1 MAALVDPILTR
12 YRENYGIPPEVDV
25 TRPQVDRHLALEKEL
40 TGELLRSTPET
51 RWETFERCYARL
63 YAELPWLNAGSAE
76 RPLGDWPALLGPAPQ
91 RIYEVGSG
99 QGGLARELVGAGY
112 TVEATE
118 VTRERGGTREEG
130 PSLRWSQ
137 TDGVHLDRFATAAP
151 YDAVLSDQLVEHLH
165 PDDLVEHFRGAHAVL
180 RPGGRYVLRTPH
192 AYLGPADV
200 SLVFGLDRP
209 VGMHLRE
216 YTYGEL
222 AAALRA
228 AGFAGVSAPLG
239 LPARLRRAGSGVR
252 PSRTYLR
259 YLAGMER
266 LMSRLAHKRRRR
278 ILDTVMRAPL
288 FRRDLWV
295 VAERD

>member
-1 MAALVDPILTR
+1 MDEIVTR
-12 YRENYGIPPEVDV
+12 YRENYGIPPGVAV
-25 TRPQVDRHLALEKEL
+25 TRAEVDRHLALEREL
-40 TGELLRSTPET
+40 TQELLRSTPET
-51 RWETFERCYARL
+51 RWETFEGCYARL

-76 RPLGDWPALLGPAPQ
+76 RPLGDWPALLGPPPQ

-118 VTRERGGTREEG
+118 VTRERGGTRDEG
-130 PSLRWSQ
+130 ASLRWSQ
-137 TDGVHLDRFATAAP
+137 TDGVHLAEFATAAP

-192 AYLGPADV
+192 GYLGPADI

-222 AAALRA
+222 AAALRT
-228 AGFAGVSAPLG
+228 AGFTRISAPFG
-239 LPARLRRAGSGVR
+239 LPARLRRPGSGVR
-252 PSRTYLR
+252 PSRGYLR

-266 LMSRLAHKRRRR
+266 LLAPLGHRRRR
-278 ILDTVMRAPL
+278 RVLDTVLRAPL

>member
-1 MAALVDPILTR
+1 VDEIVSR
-12 YRENYGIPPEVDV
+12 YRLNYGIPQGVSLSRADI
-25 TRPQVDRHLALEKEL
+25 DRHLALERDL
-40 TGELLRSTPET
+40 TAELLASTPET

-63 YAELPWLNAGSAE
+63 YAELPWLNEGDAA

-91 RIYEVGSG
+91 RLYEVGSG
-99 QGGLARELVGAGY
+99 QGGLARELVAAGY
-112 TVEATE
+112 DVEATE

-137 TDGVHLDRFATAAP
+137 TDGVHLDRFAAAAP

-165 PDDLVEHFRGAHAVL
+165 PDDLVPHFQGAHAVL

-192 AYLGPADV
+192 AFLGPADI

-222 AAALRA
+222 ATALRT
-228 AGFAGVSAPLG
+228 AGFTRVSAPFG
-239 LPARLRRAGSGVR
+239 LPARLRRGRLGVR
-252 PSRTYLR
+252 PSPVYQR
-259 YLAGMER
+259 YLAAIER
-266 LMSRLAHKRRRR
+266 LLARVPHRRRR
-278 ILDTVMRAPL
+278 RLLDTVLRAPL
-288 FRRDLWV
+288 FRRDLWI